1 MGEVRKIEKDWLR
14 AFLFFLLLCFMS
26 ICNPLVY
33 IRPAPASLHI
43 YVHVND
49 PAWPDAPIFA
59 RFLPCLAAYCTNN
72 PPPLLK
78 LLWPFLGFGRF
89 EMPQSKYINIKRKYD
104 RRKKKNLFGSFFY
117 RINDNKL
124 KRDEGRGGGGAV
136 GRFGNKTMF

>member
-1 MGEVRKIEKDWLR
+1 MYIWGRYGRSRRTGCGL
-14 AFLFFLLLCFMS
+14 FFFFLLLCFMS

-49 PAWPDAPIFA
+49 LAWPDAPIFA
-59 RFLPCLAAYCTNN
+59 RFLPCLAAYCTYN
-72 PPPLLK
+72 PLLLK

-89 EMPQSKYINIKRKYD
+89 EMPQSKYINIKRKYG
-104 RRKKKNLFGSFFY
+104 RRKKKLVWFFFY

-124 KRDEGRGGGGAV
+124 KRDGGRWGGWAIWE
-136 GRFGNKTMF
+136 